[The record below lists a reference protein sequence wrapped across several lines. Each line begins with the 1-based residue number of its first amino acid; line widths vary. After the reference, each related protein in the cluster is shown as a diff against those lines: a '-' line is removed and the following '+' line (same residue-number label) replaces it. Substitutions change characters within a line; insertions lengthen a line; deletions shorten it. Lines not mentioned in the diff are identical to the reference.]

1 VVYQGEK
8 IMPVFEVTSPDGK
21 TYEVTAPAGASQAE
35 VLAYAK
41 QQFQSQ
47 PEPETI
53 AAPPVNVKPER
64 TASEQVGRGAS
75 MLARGLAAPTVGA
88 IGGGMVAGPVGALAG
103 SLAVPAGDLLT
114 AGYNA
119 LAPKQYQSQYPSTAI
134 QNLLTKAGMPEP
146 ESMFERGL
154 VSGGGALGGVGG
166 QIGALGKL
174 ATAAQTQTG
183 RNIAEQLSQAP
194 SRQLAAS
201 VPAGTASQVVG
212 ESTDSP
218 ILGMLAGGLASAPF
232 AAGATS
238 RLTQKPSVNDLKA
251 QASEQYDIAK
261 LSGFQFKNNAF
272 KKNAIDIQ
280 TTLKQEGFDKDLH
293 PNINAAI
300 NRLVKDGT
308 PKTLQNVETLR
319 KVAKAP
325 AASINADERRLAQ
338 IMIEKLDDFVENA
351 QPSQIMTGKDTNANK
366 VLKDARQ
373 FYSQAKKG
381 EILDDIFNSAELRS
395 EANYSQSG
403 MENAL
408 RRKLVNL
415 ADNKKLMRTF
425 TKEEQKDI
433 IETAKG
439 GPIQNTLRWAGKL
452 SPSSVIAGA
461 GGSYL
466 GASLLGPAG
475 AVIAPMVGAASKYG
489 ATQLGLRNFEDLQRR
504 LLTGGQYVSPE
515 IGPSSA
521 VIGRGLLGDFESDPM
536 LKKLGQ

>member
-146 ESMFERGL
+146 ESMLERGL

-174 ATAAQTQTG
+174 ATTAQTQTG

-338 IMIEKLDDFVENA
+338 VMIEKLDDFVENA
-351 QPSQIMTGKDTNANK
+351 QPNQIMAGKNTNANS
-366 VLKDARQ
+366 VLKDARK

-425 TKEEQKDI
+425 TKEEQADI
-433 IETAKG
+433 IKTAKG

-489 ATQLGLRNFEDLQRR
+489 ATQLGLKNFEDLQRR
-504 LLTGGQYVSPE
+504 LLTGGEYTSPE
-515 IGPSSA
+515 ISPAGA
-521 VIGRGLLGDFESDPM
+521 VIGRGLLGDFQP
-536 LKKLGQ
+536 K

>member
-1 VVYQGEK
+1 MAKYE
-8 IMPVFEVTSPDGK
+8 ITAPDGAV
-21 TYEVTAPAGASQAE
+21 YEIEAPDNAKEAD
-35 VLAYAK
+35 VLAYA
-41 QQFQSQ
+41 QS
-47 PEPETI
+47 EFS
-53 AAPPVNVKPER
+53 KPKER
-64 TASEQVGRGAS
+64 GIGEQVARSAS
-75 MLARGLAAPTVGA
+75 MLSRGLAAPTIGA
-88 IGGGMVAGPVGALAG
+88 IGGGALGGPVGALAG

-119 LAPKQYQSQYPSTAI
+119 LAPEKYQAQYPSVAV
-134 QNLLTKAGMPEP
+134 QNLLTKAGMPVP
-146 ESMFERGL
+146 ESMTERAL
-154 VSGGGALGGVGG
+154 VAGGGALGGVGG
-166 QIGALGKL
+166 QVGALGKL
-174 ATAAQTQTG
+174 ATTAQTQAG

-194 SRQLAAS
+194 GRQLAAS
-201 VPAGTASQVVG
+201 VPAGAASQVVS
-212 ESTDSP
+212 EATDSP
-218 ILGMLAGGLASAPF
+218 VLGMLAGGLASAPF
-232 AAGATS
+232 ALGASS
-238 RLTQKPSVNDLKA
+238 RLTQKPSIADLKA
-251 QASEQYDIAK
+251 QAGEQYDIAK
-261 LSGFQFKNNAF
+261 LSDFQFKNNAF